1 MPPEHVGETNSGKPH
16 TELKVLD
23 YLGTKFS
30 KICIRFSFANMHLKT
45 RESAKCWLFY
55 SGLSVLKLSI
65 FSSWNIFHDAFRIYA
80 SSTWVSYH

>member
-30 KICIRFSFANMHLKT
+30 EICIRFSFANMHLKIS
-45 RESAKCWLFY
+45 SAKCWLFY
-55 SGLSVLKLSI
+55 SGLCVLKLSI
-65 FSSWNIFHDAFRIYA
+65 FSRVFYDAFCIYA